1 MPWLCRLLACAI
13 STAVSSA
20 GALAQ
25 TGAYPNRVVHVIVG
39 FAAGGG
45 NDLFARL
52 VVQKFEENTGVK
64 AVVENRPGAGGR
76 LAADYVA
83 HQAADGY
90 TIMVAASGAMSIA
103 SAIYPNLPYHP
114 TRDFVALKM
123 IASFPLVM
131 VVNAHSPAKTVQ
143 ELVAWAKANP
153 SKSNYATSSPA
164 FTIPA
169 ELFKLKTGMPALAI
183 PYKSSS
189 EANLSVVAGET
200 TFTISDGGPAVPLVK
215 GGQTRALAVTGTQ
228 RSAELPDVPSMAE
241 SGLPDV
247 DTQLW
252 SGFFAPRGTPQPVV
266 DWLTAALDR
275 AVSVRVVQERLKAMA
290 VNPGGPSGREFAAR
304 IDADIKSFS
313 EVVKAAK
320 LTFQ

>member
-1 MPWLCRLLACAI
+1 LLTLAA
-13 STAVSSA
+13 ASA
-20 GALAQ
+20 AHADD
-25 TGAYPNRVVHVIVG
+25 YPSRVIHVIVG

-52 VVQKFEENTGVK
+52 VVQKLEVTTGAK
-64 AVVENRPGAGGR
+64 VVIENRPGAGGR

-83 HQAADGY
+83 HQPPDGY

-103 SAIYPNLPYHP
+103 AAIYPNLPYHP
-114 TRDFVALKM
+114 TRSFIPLKM

-131 VVNAHSPAKTVQ
+131 VVNANSPAKTVQ
-143 ELVAWAKANP
+143 DLVAWAKANP

-164 FTIPA
+164 FTIPT
-169 ELFKLKTGMPALAI
+169 ELFKLKTGMPATAI

-215 GGQTRALAVTGTQ
+215 GGKTRALAVTGAR
-228 RSAELPDVPSMAE
+228 RSPELPDVPSMAE
-241 SGLPDV
+241 AGLPDV
-247 DTQLW
+247 DTHLW
-252 SGFFAPRGTPQPVV
+252 SGFFAPAGTPQPVV

-275 AVSVRVVQERLKAMA
+275 ALADPAVEQRLKAMA
-290 VNPGGPSGREFAAR
+290 VDPGGPSGKAFAAR
-304 IDADIKSFS
+304 IDDDIKSFAA
-313 EVVKAAK
+313 VVKAAK